1 MRAKGLGAT
10 VAVVGLAA
18 VATTGIVV
26 PASTGASR
34 EKATAA
40 QDQAALAIV
49 KAKAFTRSVKLRRRA
64 PLAEW
69 AVRNTSQIDATN
81 VNTCVQFPRGFE
93 IKWKA
98 EDRPPGVTITK
109 GKRKACIPIQGG
121 TIYVDSSSSYLVEG
135 FAPRKTGTYKVK
147 FTATSSNAATVTKT
161 VNLRILKRCTRK
173 RCPGFT
179 GS

>member
-1 MRAKGLGAT
+1 LRAKGLTAT
-10 VAVVGLAA
+10 AVLGLAA
-18 VATTGIVV
+18 AGAAAIVV
-26 PASTGASR
+26 PASTDASR
-34 EKATAA
+34 AGATAA

-69 AVRNTSQIDATN
+69 GVRNTSQVDATG
-81 VNTCVQFPRGFE
+81 VNTCVQFPSGFE
-93 IKWKA
+93 IKYKA
-98 EDRPPGVTITK
+98 DDRPPGVKITK

-121 TIYVDSSSSYLVEG
+121 TIYVDSSSDFLVEG
-135 FAPRKTGTYKVK
+135 FAPRKVRTYKVK
-147 FTATSSNAATVTKT
+147 FTATASNAVTVTRT
-161 VNLRILKRCTRK
+161 VKLRILKSCTRQ